1 MQNPS
6 PNSTTPH
13 SNTSS
18 TTSSTTRST
27 ASTTRTD
34 AALRRI
40 IDIMVQLRDPETGCP
55 WDVKQTFE
63 TIAPYTIE
71 EAYETAD
78 AIQRGNLEDIRD
90 ELGDLLLQVVF
101 QARIAEEAGHFDL
114 ADIATSISE
123 KMIARH
129 PHIFTDDSDRP
140 NATRPNVTRPSVTR
154 PSADGQKQIWEEIK
168 AEERA
173 AKGKTGV
180 LDDVAIGL
188 SPMLRALKLQKR
200 AARVG
205 FDWPE
210 FAQLRDK
217 LHEETAELEAELSAN
232 TADRQK
238 ISDEVGDILF
248 VAVNIARKAG
258 VDPETALLG
267 CNQKFEQRFR
277 YIEQNIEKYNKSIE
291 DSSLEEMESLWQEAK
306 SATKSSP
313 SPDKADNSDKADG
326 ADKSGGKA
334 D

>member
-18 TTSSTTRST
+18 T
-27 ASTTRTD
+27 ASITRTD

-129 PHIFTDDSDRP
+129 PHIFTDDSDIP
-140 NATRPNVTRPSVTR
+140 NATRPN
-154 PSADGQKQIWEEIK
+154 ADGQKQIWEEIK

-217 LHEETAELEAELSAN
+217 LHEETAELEAELSAG

-267 CNQKFEQRFR
+267 CNQKFEQRFK

-291 DSSLEEMESLWQEAK
+291 DSSLEEKEFLWQEAK
-306 SATKSSP
+306 SATKSGR
-313 SPDKADNSDKADG
+313 SPDK